1 MTQKENLMSEKVG
14 RIAEAVS
21 LSGLGIGL
29 TSEPWVGARI
39 VNPL

>member
-1 MTQKENLMSEKVG
+1 MSEKVG
-14 RIAEAVS
+14 RTEKIKRTAEAVL

-29 TSEPWVGARI
+29 TSEPWIGAQT

>member
-1 MTQKENLMSEKVG
+1 MMSEKVG
-14 RIAEAVS
+14 RTEEVKRTAEAVL

-29 TSEPWVGARI
+29 TSKSWIGAET